1 MVALEEDS
9 NQNDHA
15 SNLEREAFNSEAA
28 SAMTHVHTES
38 IAERVDKCT
47 PAFGSASVSVRYLTL
62 VAAALLVAAVV
73 FGFGATAAAEQ
84 ESFRLLGPAH
94 DVDAIMGPKACAECH
109 KTTAQV
115 WELSLHHTLI
125 KKSHRT
131 KEGRSFAKKL
141 GVKRIKDPEGL
152 CASCHYTVQKA
163 KKRPKVIAG
172 VSCETCHGAA
182 RDWIKVHSEFSG
194 KKEEQESPEE
204 EEARWAKS
212 EEAGMIRPRN
222 LYALASNCFSC
233 HSTANEKLINVGGHP
248 TGGDFELLSW
258 TMGEVRHNVWYT
270 KPNDEALPERRR
282 MMYLA
287 GLSLTLATSLEAL
300 AEVEEPGGTYATYMQ
315 ARANGAAAKLAKAAG
330 LLVDVPA
337 LKAMVDAA
345 PPQGAAPEAL
355 KAAATAVGEHA
366 RRLLE
371 RDGSG
376 MEAVDD
382 MLPGPNAYVGQV
394 ASP

>member
-9 NQNDHA
+9 NQNDHT
-15 SNLEREAFNSEAA
+15 SNLERETFNSEAA
-28 SAMTHVHTES
+28 SAMTHIHTES

-47 PAFGSASVSVRYLTL
+47 PISGSASVSVRCLTL
-62 VAAALLVAAVV
+62 VAAALLVAVVV
-73 FGFGATAAAEQ
+73 FGIGANAAAEQ
-84 ESFRLLGPAH
+84 ENFRLLGPVY

-131 KEGRSFAKKL
+131 KEGRAFAKKL

-152 CASCHYTVQKA
+152 CASCHYTVQEA

-233 HSTANEKLINVGGHP
+233 HSTANERLVNVGGHP

-270 KPNDEALPERRR
+270 KPNDEAPPERRR

-300 AEVEEPGGTYATYMQ
+300 AAVEEPGGKYATYMQ
-315 ARANGAAAKLAKAAG
+315 TRADGAAAKLAKAAG
-330 LLVDVPA
+330 LLGDVPE

-345 PPQGAAPEAL
+345 PPQGAAPDAL
-355 KAAATAVGEHA
+355 KAAAAAVGEHA
-366 RRLLE
+366 SRLLE

-376 MEAVDD
+376 MEAVDE
-382 MLPGPNAYVGQV
+382 MLPGPDAYVGQV
-394 ASP
+394 ANP

>member
-15 SNLEREAFNSEAA
+15 SNLERETFNSEAA
-28 SAMTHVHTES
+28 SAMTHIHAES

-47 PAFGSASVSVRYLTL
+47 PVFGSASVGVRCLTL
-62 VAAALLVAAVV
+62 VAATLLVAAVL
-73 FGFGATAAAEQ
+73 FGFGVPAAAEQ
-84 ESFRLLGPAH
+84 ENFRLLGPVY

-131 KEGRSFAKKL
+131 KEGRAFAKKL

-172 VSCETCHGAA
+172 ISCETCHGAA

-233 HSTANEKLINVGGHP
+233 HSTANERLINVGGHP

-270 KPNDEALPERRR
+270 KPNDEAPPERRR

-287 GLSLTLATSLEAL
+287 GLSLTLATSLAAL
-300 AEVEEPGGTYATYMQ
+300 AEVEEPGGKYATYMQ
-315 ARANGAAAKLAKAAG
+315 ARADGAAAKLAKAAG
-330 LLVDVPA
+330 LLGDVPE

-345 PPQGAAPEAL
+345 PPQGAAPDAL
-355 KAAATAVGEHA
+355 KAAAAAVGEHA
-366 RRLLE
+366 SRLLE

-376 MEAVDD
+376 MEAVDE
-382 MLPGPNAYVGQV
+382 MLPGPDAYVGQV
-394 ASP
+394 ANP